1 MMEVWHVGMMK
12 QTWHTLSWISHN
24 FLYSDFPN
32 LSYFPLFLPYSL
44 HFPPK
49 NSWWEAF
56 GFDRFFN
63 FCQFLGELDGS
74 GSCPLWFLLSAGHL
88 QYPLNNFLK
97 NGVGNATSQT
107 FKGHMR
113 AQLPQLA
120 EGIPVAVVTGTNG
133 LDLTWWK
140 CDMLEWWSKLDIP
153 LAGFLTISSIV
164 IFLTFHIFPYF
175 SHIPFISLQRT
186 LDGKRSVLIG
196 FSIFASFWA
205 SWMVLAAAHFDF
217 CWVQGISNI
226 LWIIS

>member
-63 FCQFLGELDGS
+63 FCQFLGKLDGS

-97 NGVGNATSQT
+97 NVVCFRLQVL
-107 FKGHMR
+107 MR
-113 AQLPQLA
+113 SWCNLNWR
-120 EGIPVAVVTGTNG
+120 EI
-133 LDLTWWK
+133 LTW
-140 CDMLEWWSKLDIP
+140 
-153 LAGFLTISSIV
+153 LAGSTHKTWF
-164 IFLTFHIFPYF
+164 FE
-175 SHIPFISLQRT
+175 FIC
-186 LDGKRSVLIG
+186 VLG
-196 FSIFASFWA
+196 FATYQS
-205 SWMVLAAAHFDF
+205 
-217 CWVQGISNI
+217 
-226 LWIIS
+226 